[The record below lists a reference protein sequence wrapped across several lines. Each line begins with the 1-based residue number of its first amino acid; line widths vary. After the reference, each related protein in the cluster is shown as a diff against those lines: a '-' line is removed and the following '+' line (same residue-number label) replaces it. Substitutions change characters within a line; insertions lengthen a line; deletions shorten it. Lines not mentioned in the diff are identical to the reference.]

1 MPDSLHAGAL
11 LAQRYRLDELLTES
25 AGGRFWRAHDQ
36 VLDRAV
42 AVHVIAR
49 SDGRADALLDAARRT
64 APHHDRRLLR
74 VLDADRG
81 DELCYVVN
89 EWGSGTS
96 LDIMLA
102 SSGPLAPRRAAWIV
116 SEVAD
121 SLARA
126 HDAGLDH
133 GRMVP
138 ENVLIDHQGQ
148 VRIIGF
154 AVDAALHGVAA
165 GRQADDLVDTVA
177 VLYAALTGKWAG
189 TSYSQL
195 PPAPMLHGEVLR
207 PRRVRAGIPR
217 PLDALCDQVINRSS
231 GQAQRSTHDLTTM
244 AGVAA
249 ALAEFVG
256 DPTGMAQSGMTQG
269 PMVLGGSWSGPPP
282 TQPVRRIEPMPV
294 APTPPVTPAPVTP
307 APVTPAP
314 VDPAQDVTGQ
324 PAPEAVD
331 PAHDVTGQPAPTPV
345 DPAEDVPVELPTQ
358 AGIPVFDEND
368 EVGWIPTRSEAPAP
382 PPPFEDKPVKPLFAP
397 EPAEGEPVR
406 RPRPGTSAAQPQT
419 YWPWESTGHDGTG
432 SGGGSNTSS
441 GIWPPPDTGETEV
454 VPGRNWF
461 RLAMGLAFG
470 VLLLVAAVA
479 IYHLTADI
487 EGGDDTETE
496 PDITSSA
503 TAEPLAAFTGITADD
518 FDPQGSAPQEESP
531 DLVPLAIDGDPATSW
546 YTAVYKQ
553 NFGPGG
559 LKDGVGLVLDLG
571 ATKGVREIDV
581 TTVGGPTALSAYVG
595 ATAPTGVADLTPVG
609 TATGDGALTIKLD
622 EAVSGRFVTI
632 WLTSLPAVSDGFRGT
647 IADVVVKG

>member
-11 LAQRYRLDELLTES
+11 LADRYRLDELLTES
-25 AGGRFWRAHDQ
+25 GGGRFWRAHDQ

-42 AVHVIAR
+42 AVHVMAR
-49 SDGRADALLDAARRT
+49 SDGRAEALLDAARRT

-81 DELCYVVN
+81 EELCYVVN

-154 AVDAALHGVAA
+154 AVDAALHGVAP

-189 TSYSQL
+189 TSFSQL

-217 PLDALCDQVINRSS
+217 PLDALCDQVINRHSS
-231 GQAQRSTHDLTTM
+231 HAQRSAHDLSTLS
-244 AGVAA
+244 GVAE

-256 DPTGMAQSGMTQG
+256 DPTGMAQSGVIPAT
-269 PMVLGGSWSGPPP
+269 SWSGPAP
-282 TQPVRRIEPMPV
+282 TQPVRRIPPMP
-294 APTPPVTPAPVTP
+294 ATPTPAVTPAPLE
-307 APVTPAP
+307 
-314 VDPAQDVTGQ
+314 VDPAPDVT
-324 PAPEAVD
+324 A
-331 PAHDVTGQPAPTPV
+331 QPAPTPV
-345 DPAEDVPVELPTQ
+345 DPAEAAPVELPTQ

-368 EVGWIPTRSEAPAP
+368 EVGWIPTRTEAPAP

-397 EPAEGEPVR
+397 DPAEGEPVR
-406 RPRPGTSAAQPQT
+406 RPRPGTAAAQPQT
-419 YWPWESTGHDGTG
+419 YWPWESTGHDNGTG
-432 SGGGSNTSS
+432 ASSTGSNTGS
-441 GIWPPPDTGETEV
+441 GIWPPPDTGETDV
-454 VPGRNWF
+454 VPGRNWI
-461 RLAMGLAFG
+461 RLAMGLALA
-470 VLLLVAAVA
+470 VLLLVAVVA
-479 IYHLTADI
+479 AFHLNSDVQD
-487 EGGDDTETE
+487 GDDT
-496 PDITSSA
+496 A
-503 TAEPLAAFTGITADD
+503 TDPGATGSTTPKALSAFTGITADD
-518 FDPQGSAPQEESP
+518 FDPQGSPPQDEYPE
-531 DLVPLAIDGDPATSW
+531 LVPLAIDGDPATSW
-546 YTAVYKQ
+546 NTASYKQ

-581 TTVGGPTALSAYVG
+581 TTVGGATALSAYVG
-595 ATAPTGVADLTPVG
+595 AAAPTGVADLTPVG
-609 TATGDGALTIKLD
+609 TATGDGTLAIQLD

-647 IADVVVKG
+647 IAEVVVKG